1 MQALLAG
8 TLIACAGGAA
18 SARETDSPLH
28 AYARAR
34 VAASSGQSAEAA
46 RAYAAALR
54 SSPDN
59 DVLASR
65 TFVEA
70 LSAGERALALQAA
83 SVLERKGAA
92 GADARLVLLSDA
104 LNRSDWKRSSLQIEA
119 LAKDE
124 AFGFLA
130 PALRAWLALGSRKGN
145 PFEALQA
152 GESNPLSK
160 AYSAEHRALLL
171 LATGNRQQ
179 GIQELL
185 AVSQGNGFREQRLRI
200 AGAALLQRTGDA
212 QAALTLLTGDGAALA
227 AARRLVEGRKAL
239 PGAIASPS
247 AGVAEYLVRLSGD
260 LARQDVGDLALRL
273 ARVATFLAPENSETW
288 LVAADLLAAE
298 GQHAPALA
306 ALDQVKAGDPFAA
319 AAEDARI
326 RLLTASGQQQTALAR
341 ARAAAGAPAATSAEW
356 TRLGMLYSELDQ
368 LSEASA
374 AFGRAIALRREGRGS
389 EPEWTLHFLR
399 GGALEQA
406 GRWPEAKAELEAAYK
421 LAPEQPVV
429 LNYLGYAQLERREN
443 VAEAIRLVTQASRL
457 APDSP
462 EITDS
467 LGWAHFLQGDL
478 PKAVELLERAATA
491 APADP
496 EINEHLGDA
505 YYKAGRRFEA
515 RYAWGA
521 ALLYAETK
529 DAQRIRS
536 KIEVGLTPELAS
548 P

>member
-1 MQALLAG
+1 MAGALI
-8 TLIACAGGAA
+8 TCAGGAA
-18 SARETDSPLH
+18 SARDTLSPLH

-34 VAASSGQSAEAA
+34 VAANSGQSAEAA
-46 RAYAAALR
+46 RAYAAAFR
-54 SSPDN
+54 SSPEN

-65 TFVEA
+65 TLVEA
-70 LSAGERALALQAA
+70 LSAGDRALALQAA
-83 SVLERKGAA
+83 SVLERRGTV
-92 GADARLVLLSDA
+92 GPDARLVLLSDA
-104 LNRSDWKRSSLQIEA
+104 LNRRDWKRSSLHIEA

-124 AFGFLA
+124 AFGFMA
-130 PALRAWLALGSRKGN
+130 PALRAWLAVGSRIGN

-152 GESNPLSK
+152 GEGNPLSK
-160 AYSAEHRALLL
+160 GYSAEHRALIL

-179 GIQELL
+179 GLQELL
-185 AVSQGNGFREQRLRI
+185 AVSQGEGFREQRLRI
-200 AGAALLQRTGDA
+200 AGAALLQRDGDPR
-212 QAALTLLTGDGAALA
+212 AALTLLAGDGAALA
-227 AARRLVEGRKAL
+227 AARRLVEGRNAL
-239 PGAIASPS
+239 PAPIATPS

-260 LARQDVGDLALRL
+260 LARQDVDGLALRL

-288 LVAADLLAAE
+288 LVAAELLAAQ
-298 GQHAPALA
+298 GQHGPALA
-306 ALDQVKAGDPFAA
+306 ALDQVRPADPFAA
-319 AAEDARI
+319 AAEDVRI
-326 RLLTASGQQQTALAR
+326 RLLTASGQQQMALAR
-341 ARAAAGAPAATSAEW
+341 ARASADSPAATSSEW

-368 LSEASA
+368 LNEAEA
-374 AFGRAIALRREGRGS
+374 AFGRAIALRRQGRGA

-399 GGALEQA
+399 GGTLEQA
-406 GRWPEAKAELEAAYK
+406 GRWPEAKVELEAAYK
-421 LAPEQPVV
+421 LAPEQPAV

-443 VAEAIRLVTQASRL
+443 VAQAIKLVTEASRL

-467 LGWAHFLQGDL
+467 LGWAHFLQGDV
-478 PKAVELLERAATA
+478 PKAIELLERAASA

-521 ALLYAETK
+521 ALLYAEAK

-536 KIEVGLTPELAS
+536 KIELGLTPELAS